1 MVYATNESS
10 SQSQHQTTD
19 GSSTKSLKSAR
30 RLRLSQNEMLQVWHL
45 YTQTDTKVD
54 DIAKMFN
61 ISHPCIY
68 DYLDRVGLPYKRR
81 GQSFTRLSSKQ
92 IQRIK
97 TLKKSGHKRRVH
109 RGSSRLLV
117 IDGLSSL
124 VRSPSCRHE
133 QAVNSSSCRLPAA
146 PSDRAAHPDGRAQ
159 AQPDAADPSLLWWLR

>member
-97 TLKKSGHKRRVH
+97 TLKKSGHNAEYIAAQV
-109 RGSSRLLV
+109 G
-117 IDGLSSL
+117 
-124 VRSPSCRHE
+124 C
-133 QAVNSSSCRLPAA
+133 SSSTVYRVWSEVRPAA
-146 PSDRAAHPDGRAQ
+146 TNKRSTPPVAAFQ
-159 AQPDAADPSLLWWLR
+159 QPPAIELPIQMVEPKLSLMQRIRRFFGG